1 MRRGRGDEQ
10 VTQPIY
16 RGPIRAPARRRGPPP
31 QKRSSTGPLAFVL
44 LVVIVALG
52 AFVLARPLA
61 TDAVLQAA
69 DDHDT
74 LLRQPAVR
82 AFIAPAVAPLI
93 DKPADP
99 TAKQVDFTV
108 RRGATASQIAA
119 DLVSAKIITSG
130 LAFKYALYESGAENA
145 LQSGTYKVS
154 ASLSPRDLATLFQKA
169 PGDQVALRIIE
180 GWRLTEIAAAVNK
193 AFPKIEPKDFLAVA
207 VVGSRN
213 NFVLNGLDP
222 KASLEGFLFP
232 DTYFLRPEATA
243 EQIVNTLL
251 DNFETKAGPTLRTA
265 SLDRKVAIYDIV
277 KLASIVEREAR
288 DRKESPTIAG
298 VYQHRLDIGMKLDA
312 DPTIQYAKGDW
323 GELSLDDLKLDSPYN
338 TYLNPG
344 LPPTPI
350 ANPGL
355 AALQAAAKPEQTD
368 YLYFVAK
375 GDGTGDHAFAKTIE
389 EQEANRVKYGNK

>member
-1 MRRGRGDEQ
+1 M
-10 VTQPIY
+10 TAPIY
-16 RGPIRAPARRRGPPP
+16 RGPVRAPARRRAPPP
-31 QKRSSTGPLAFVL
+31 RKRSSTGPLVFVV
-44 LVVIVALG
+44 LVVVVAIA

-61 TDAVLQAA
+61 TDAVVQAA

-74 LLRQPAVR
+74 LLRQAAVR
-82 AFIAPAVAPLI
+82 AFIAPTVAPLV
-93 DKPADP
+93 DAPADP
-99 TAKQVDFTV
+99 NGKRVDFTV
-108 RRGATASQIAA
+108 PRGATAAQIAA
-119 DLVSAKIITSG
+119 DLVRAKIITSA
-130 LAFKYALYESGAENA
+130 LAFKYVLYETGAENS
-145 LQSGTYKVS
+145 LQSGTYTVS
-154 ASLSPRDLATLFQKA
+154 AALSPRDLATLFQKA

-180 GWRLTEIAAAVNK
+180 GWRLTEVAAAVNK
-193 AFPKIEPKDFLAVA
+193 SFPKIQAKDFIAAA

-232 DTYFLRPEATA
+232 DTYFLRPDATA
-243 EQIVNTLL
+243 DQIIDTLL
-251 DNFETKAGPTLRTA
+251 DNFETKAGPTLRGA
-265 SLDRKVAIYDIV
+265 AADRKVAIYDMV
-277 KLASIVEREAR
+277 KLASIVEREAH

-312 DPTIQYAKGDW
+312 DPTVQYAKGDW
-323 GELSLDDLKLDSPYN
+323 GELSLDDLKIDSPYN

-355 AALQAAAKPEQTD
+355 AALQAAARPEQTD
-368 YLYFVAK
+368 FLYFVAK
-375 GDGTGDHAFAKTIE
+375 DDGSGDHAFARTIE